1 MTRQPDSDA
10 MVAAADASL
19 ADANRHS
26 VVQARADV
34 RLANAHAAETALS
47 ITDMLAAGAGTAAI
61 FETCTLERAGRD
73 ARAVAKHIAMST
85 NNYIIAGRLGLGFDS
100 EGSKF

>member
-10 MVAAADASL
+10 MVASADASL

-34 RLANAHAAETALS
+34 TVRFDLYNS
-47 ITDMLAAGAGTAAI
+47 
-61 FETCTLERAGRD
+61 
-73 ARAVAKHIAMST
+73 
-85 NNYIIAGRLGLGFDS
+85 GF
-100 EGSKF
+100 